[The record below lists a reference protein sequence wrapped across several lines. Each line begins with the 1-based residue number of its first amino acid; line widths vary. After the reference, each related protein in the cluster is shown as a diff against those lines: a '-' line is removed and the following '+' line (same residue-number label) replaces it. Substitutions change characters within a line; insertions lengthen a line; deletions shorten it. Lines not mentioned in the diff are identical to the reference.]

1 LAILARSALVMPT
14 PLRPLGPAWLPLCDA
29 AVDALARGG
38 LELSALWPAPAQRR
52 EALERLAGLLDR
64 VAVWN
69 ARIDLTAARSERE
82 LVDLYLAD
90 ALVLAAHGA
99 SNPLAPGE
107 RWIDVG
113 SGAGAPGLALGLLW
127 LVPEL
132 TLVEPRQK
140 RVAFLRSASGTLAA
154 RAPVHVSEGR
164 SHGVAAHGHDV
175 AISRAT
181 FSPAEWLREGARL
194 ARQRV
199 WVLIARAAP
208 PELDGWSCQAS
219 IDYEWPLTRAP
230 RRALAYTPDSSTPGS
245 STPSSAE

>member
-1 LAILARSALVMPT
+1 MPT
-14 PLRPLGPAWLPLCDA
+14 PLRPLGPAWLPLCEA

-38 LELSALWPAPAQRR
+38 LELSALWPTPAQRR

-64 VAVWN
+64 VAIWN

-107 RWIDVG
+107 RWVDVG

-140 RVAFLRSASGTLAA
+140 RVAFLRSASGTLA

-164 SHGVAAHGHDV
+164 SQGVAAQSHDV

-181 FSPAEWLREGARL
+181 FSPDEWLREGARL

-208 PELDGWSCQAS
+208 PELEGWSCEAS
-219 IDYEWPLTRAP
+219 VDYEWPLTQAP
-230 RRALAYTPDSSTPGS
+230 RRALAYAPSSSTNSS
-245 STPSSAE
+245 STNSSA

>member
-1 LAILARSALVMPT
+1 MST

-38 LELSALWPAPAQRR
+38 LDLRALWPTPVLRR
-52 EALERLAGLLDR
+52 EALERLGGLLDR

-90 ALVLAAHGA
+90 ALVLAAHA
-99 SNPLAPGE
+99 AANPLAPGE
-107 RWIDVG
+107 RWVDIG

-127 LVPEL
+127 LAPEL

-140 RVAFLRSASGTLAA
+140 RVAFLRSAAGTLAA
-154 RAPVHVSEGR
+154 RPPVSVSEGR
-164 SHGVAAHGHDV
+164 SNEVAAQSHDV

-194 ARQRV
+194 ARRRV
-199 WVLIARAAP
+199 WVLIARASP
-208 PELDGWSCQAS
+208 PELEGWSCRVA
-219 IDYEWPLTRAP
+219 IDYEWPLTQAP
-230 RRALAYTPDSSTPGS
+230 RRALAYTPDGCTPAS
-245 STPSSAE
+245 PTPASAD

>member
-1 LAILARSALVMPT
+1 MPA
-14 PLRPLGPAWLPLCDA
+14 PLRPLGPGWLPLCDA
-29 AVDALARGG
+29 AVDALVRGG
-38 LELSALWPAPAQRR
+38 LDLSALWPTPALRR
-52 EALERLAGLLDR
+52 EALERLGGLLDR

-99 SNPLAPGE
+99 VHPIAPSE

-127 LVPEL
+127 LAPEL
-132 TLVEPRQK
+132 TLVEPRRK
-140 RVAFLRSASGTLAA
+140 RVAVLRSCAGTLPA
-154 RAPVHVSEGR
+154 RPPLHVSEGR
-164 SHGVAAHGHDV
+164 SQGVEAQGHDV

-194 ARQRV
+194 ARRRV

-208 PELDGWSCQAS
+208 PELDGWRCPGP
-219 IDYEWPLTRAP
+219 IDYEWPLTQAP
-230 RRALAYTPDSSTPGS
+230 RRGRADVPA
-245 STPSSAE
+245 SAA

>member
-1 LAILARSALVMPT
+1 MPT
-14 PLRPLGPAWLPLCDA
+14 PLRPLGPAWQPLCDA
-29 AVDALARGG
+29 AVDALVRGG
-38 LELSALWPAPAQRR
+38 LDVSALWPTL
-52 EALERLAGLLDR
+52 ALRHDALKRLGGLLDS

-90 ALVLAAHGA
+90 ALVIAAHGA
-99 SNPLAPGE
+99 SNPITSGE
-107 RWIDVG
+107 RWVDIG

-127 LVPEL
+127 LAPEL

-140 RVAFLRSASGTLAA
+140 RVAFLRSAAGTLAA

-164 SHGVAAHGHDV
+164 SQAVGAQSHDV

-194 ARQRV
+194 ARRRV
-199 WVLIARAAP
+199 WVLIARATP
-208 PELDGWSCQAS
+208 PELDGWSCRAP
-219 IDYEWPLTRAP
+219 IDYEWPLTQAP
-230 RRALAYTPDSSTPGS
+230 RRALAYTPDNSTPEG
-245 STPSSAE
+245 A

>member
-1 LAILARSALVMPT
+1 MWPT
-14 PLRPLGPAWLPLCDA
+14 P
-29 AVDALARGG
+29 AL
-38 LELSALWPAPAQRR
+38 RR
-52 EALERLAGLLDR
+52 EALERLGGLLDR

-107 RWIDVG
+107 RWVDVG

-127 LVPEL
+127 LAP
-132 TLVEPRQK
+132 
-140 RVAFLRSASGTLAA
+140 
-154 RAPVHVSEGR
+154 RAPVHVSEAR
-164 SHGVAAHGHDV
+164 SQAVAAQSHDV

-194 ARQRV
+194 ARRRV
-199 WVLIARAAP
+199 WVLIARAEP
-208 PELDGWSCQAS
+208 PELDGWSCQTPV
-219 IDYEWPLTRAP
+219 DYEWPLTQAP
-230 RRALAYTPDSSTPGS
+230 RRALAYVPDGGTPASGTPAA
-245 STPSSAE
+245 AE